1 MLMQHQ
7 TKRILK
13 MGMTKT
19 SPAVNLGAKKDVKE
33 TPTDEKKKPA
43 AKPASVEDH
52 SEDAGEDAATQTAA
66 RQTPSSEASDKET
79 LPARVTSSAV
89 ATRGGQDLISAPT
102 HEPDGFED
110 LDDEIGFGS
119 FPILTLSNGTFNIG
133 DEDIGK
139 NVDVILQQSRRKHLY
154 KEGGVE
160 DTDYVVYSYDE
171 VHDMGGKPLDAIF
184 DEWAEAGV
192 DRSKIEHKKYSEA
205 VGLIISDSHKG
216 ELVLLSVPPASIKRF
231 AGYRSELKVIR
242 KAQPQQ
248 VVTRLVVGP
257 VIKAS
262 NGKKFNPWQFKFV
275 RRVTDADLAIAFE
288 GTEEGG
294 EAEEE

>member
-1 MLMQHQ
+1 MAI
-7 TKRILK
+7 TR
-13 MGMTKT
+13 TA
-19 SPAVNLGAKKDVKE
+19 PAVNLGGAKKPGKE
-33 TPTDEKKKPA
+33 TPADESATKA
-43 AKPASVEDH
+43 AKPTEVQDH
-52 SEDAGEDAATQTAA
+52 SEDAGE
-66 RQTPSSEASDKET
+66 EASTTAKPASAGNKET
-79 LPARVTSSAV
+79 IPARVTSSAV
-89 ATRGGQDLISAPT
+89 ATRGGQDLITAPKS
-102 HEPDGFED
+102 EPDGFED

-139 NVDVILQQSRRKHLY
+139 EVSVILQQSRRKHLY

-160 DTDYVVYSYDE
+160 DTEYVVYSYDE
-171 VHDMGGKPLDAIF
+171 VNDMGGKPLDAIF
-184 DEWAEAGV
+184 AEWAEEGV
-192 DRSKIEHKKYSEA
+192 DVSKIEHKKYSEA
-205 VGLIISDSHKG
+205 VGLIISDKHKG

-275 RRVTDADLAIAFE
+275 RRVTEDDLAIAFE
-288 GTEEGG
+288 GAEEG
-294 EAEEE
+294 EEEEGDE